1 MQIDLDS
8 FIVWLLTQL
17 DTDSGDA
24 EREARIYERVFSKN
38 EENKKD
44 EKAEPKRQHQSQ
56 CHIQNTDR

>member
-1 MQIDLDS
+1 MYSDSSDERGMLCKIDLDS

-38 EENKKD
+38 D
-44 EKAEPKRQHQSQ
+44 ET
-56 CHIQNTDR
+56 QNDEQK

>member
-1 MQIDLDS
+1 MQMDLDS

-38 EENKKD
+38 EETQND
-44 EKAEPKRQHQSQ
+44 EQK
-56 CHIQNTDR
+56 